1 MSTQSLAASVWNGL
15 NDEKK
20 REINLTVYKER
31 VAEISELIAVNNDEI
46 IFYVLSS
53 KFDFD
58 KHMLRRLWE
67 EVEKRR
73 LRYVHEAEI
82 ISEVEKN
89 SIDGE
94 YLKRYI
100 GVDVA
105 KWRELKSNWKPENDE
120 CWMEEEAED

>member
-1 MSTQSLAASVWNGL
+1 MSTQNLAASVWKNL
-15 NDEKK
+15 TDERK
-20 REINLTVYKER
+20 REINLQVYKDR
-31 VAEISELIAVNNDEI
+31 VAEISEMIAINNDEI
-46 IFYVLSS
+46 IFYVLCAE
-53 KFDFD
+53 FDFD
-58 KHMLRRLWE
+58 KKQIRRLWD

-120 CWMEEEAED
+120 CWMEEEADE